1 MSPFSHSPGS
11 SRKIVDVYSK
21 IDFCQGMKK
30 THLGDIALRGT
41 MVARMQYLHMSMAKP
56 VFGGCL
62 WVSEGQVSAEEKVWE
77 HSAAL

>member
-21 IDFCQGMKK
+21 IHFCQGMKK
-30 THLGDIALRGT
+30 AHLGDIALSGT
-41 MVARMQYLHMSMAKP
+41 TVARMQYLHMTTANP
-56 VFGGCL
+56 VFGGSL
-62 WVSEGQVSAEEKVWE
+62 LILEGQVSVEKKVWE